1 MKKTQK
7 YTDEALTVRSVLESL
22 NLQQRLAVEKIDGP
36 VLILAGA
43 GSGKTRVLTVR
54 IAYMIQECGIPP
66 HSILAM
72 TFTRKAAGEMQT
84 RIQKLIGSQNGLW
97 IGTFHSIFARILR
110 WEAQWIGYS
119 PDFVIYDTEDQE
131 QLIKMLLDEKG
142 YSNKEISPRA
152 VLALISRAKNQLIGP
167 EMFRN
172 TAQNPIERIAGEIFL
187 AYQKA
192 LRARHAFDYDDL
204 ITVPIDLFQQYPQ
217 VLRKYQDRF
226 QYILVDEYQD
236 TNRAQYVLISLLAQR
251 HRNLCVVG
259 DDDQS
264 IYGWRG
270 ADLRNILE
278 FEKDFPET
286 TVFFL
291 EQNYRSTQTILRA
304 ASSVVHKNVFRKPK
318 TLWSSGKIGEPL
330 ELIEAENE
338 QDEARLVVTYLQKE
352 VFQKK
357 RHFGDFVILYRINA
371 QSRALEEALR
381 RHGIPYVIVGGVR
394 FYERK
399 EIKDILAYLKLISNP
414 KDTLSLKRIINF
426 PLRGIGETS
435 LMRIEQWANVQ
446 GLDLFDALGHVEEI
460 PEISART
467 ARNVKQFYDL
477 IRKYMDL
484 KSVISPDELVHALV
498 DEIGLLKFYKDEGPI
513 KDQSRLENIR
523 EFLNAVHEYAQ
534 EVEEP
539 TLSEFLE
546 RVALITEIDV
556 WNPDSSAVTLMT
568 LHCAKGLEFPVVFIV
583 GLEEGLF
590 PFSRSLENPNDLE
603 EERRLFY
610 VGLTRAK
617 EKVFLF
623 YARHRD
629 VFNFD
634 TYRMPSRFLDEIDPS
649 VLQIHREE
657 KKKSLPKK
665 PEPETIPQKEKSKM
679 FQLLRPG
686 VWVEHEVYGKGEV
699 IKVHGEGP
707 RQLCEVRFHDGE
719 IKKFLVQFA
728 RFRILG

>member
-1 MKKTQK
+1 M
-7 YTDEALTVRSVLESL
+7 DE
-22 NLQQRLAVEKIDGP
+22 Q
-36 VLILAGA
+36 
-43 GSGKTRVLTVR
+43 
-54 IAYMIQECGIPP
+54 
-66 HSILAM
+66 
-72 TFTRKAAGEMQT
+72 
-84 RIQKLIGSQNGLW
+84 
-97 IGTFHSIFARILR
+97 
-110 WEAQWIGYS
+110 GYS
-119 PDFVIYDTEDQE
+119 AR
-131 QLIKMLLDEKG
+131 
-142 YSNKEISPRA
+142 EISPRA
-152 VLALISRAKNQLIGP
+152 ISALISRAKNQLIGP
-167 EMFRN
+167 EMFQN
-172 TAQNPIERIAGEIFL
+172 NAHNPIEKIAGEIYL

-192 LRARHAFDYDDL
+192 LRFRHAFDYDDL
-204 ITVPIDLFQQYPQ
+204 IVVPIELFQQYPQ
-217 VLRKYQDRF
+217 VLEKYQNRF
-226 QYILVDEYQD
+226 RYILVDEYQD
-236 TNRAQYVLISLLAQR
+236 TNRGQYVLISLLAQR

-286 TVFFL
+286 TIFCL
-291 EQNYRSTQTILRA
+291 EQNYRSTQTILKA

-318 TLWSSGKIGEPL
+318 TLWCSGKIGEPI

-371 QSRALEEALR
+371 QSRALEEAFR
-381 RHGIPYVIVGGVR
+381 RQGIPYTIVGGVR

-399 EIKDILAYLKLISNP
+399 EIKDILAYLKLISNA

-435 LMRIEQWANVQ
+435 LSRIEQWAKGQ
-446 GLDLFDALGHVEEI
+446 GLDLFEALGRVEEI
-460 PEISART
+460 PDIPTRT

-484 KSVISPDELVHALV
+484 KNVISPDELVHALV
-498 DEIGLLKFYKDEGPI
+498 DEIGLLKFYKDEGQI

-534 EVEEP
+534 EAEEP

-556 WNPDSSAVTLMT
+556 WNPESSAVTLMT

-590 PFSRSLENPNDLE
+590 PISRSLEDPSELE

-617 EKVFLF
+617 EKVFLLHAK
-623 YARHRD
+623 YRN
-629 VFNFD
+629 VFD
-634 TYRMPSRFLDEIDPS
+634 SEMYRTPSRFLDEIDPS
-649 VLQIHREE
+649 VLQAFREE
-657 KKKSLPKK
+657 KKQSLARKQ
-665 PEPETIPQKEKSKM
+665 ETSLQKEKSKR
-679 FQLLRPG
+679 FQLLRCG
-686 VWVEHEVYGKGEV
+686 VWVEHEVYGKGEI
-699 IKVHGEGP
+699 IKVQGEGP
-707 RQLCEVRFHDGE
+707 RQVCEVRFQDGE

>member
-1 MKKTQK
+1 MKRVQK
-7 YTDEALTVRSVLESL
+7 QTEEAHTVRSVLESL
-22 NLQQRLAVEKIDGP
+22 NSQQRMAVEKIDGP

-54 IAYMIQECGIPP
+54 IAYMIQECGISPR
-66 HSILAM
+66 SILAM
-72 TFTRKAAGEMQT
+72 TFTRKAAGEMQN
-84 RIQKLIGSQNGLW
+84 RIQKLIGPKVGLW

-119 PDFVIYDTEDQE
+119 PDFVIYDKEDQE
-131 QLIKMLLDEKG
+131 QLIKTLLDEQG
-142 YSNKEISPRA
+142 YSSREISPRA
-152 VLALISRAKNQLIGP
+152 ISAIISRAKNQLVGP

-172 TAQNPIERIAGEIFL
+172 TAGNKIEKIAGEIYL

-217 VLRKYQDRF
+217 VLEKYQNRF
-226 QYILVDEYQD
+226 QYLLVDEYQD
-236 TNRAQYVLISLLAQR
+236 TNRGQYVLISLLAQR

-286 TVFFL
+286 MVFFL
-291 EQNYRSTQTILRA
+291 EQNYRSTQTILKA

-318 TLWSSGKIGEPL
+318 TLWSSGKDGEPL
-330 ELIEAENE
+330 EIIEAENE
-338 QDEARLVVTYLQKE
+338 QDEARLVVTLLQKE
-352 VFQKK
+352 VLRKK

-371 QSRALEEALR
+371 QSRALEEELR
-381 RHGIPYVIVGGVR
+381 RQGIPYIIVGGVR

-399 EIKDILAYLKLISNP
+399 EIKDILAYLKLISNS

-426 PLRGIGETS
+426 PLRGIGDTS
-435 LMRIEQWANVQ
+435 LMRIEQWANAQ
-446 GLDLFDALGHVEEI
+446 GLDLFDALGRVEEI
-460 PEISART
+460 PDIPTRT
-467 ARNVKQFYDL
+467 TRNVKQFYDL
-477 IRKYMDL
+477 IRKYTDL
-484 KSVISPDELVHALV
+484 KNVIGPDELVHALV
-498 DEIGLLKFYKDEGPI
+498 DEIGLLKLYKDEGPL
-513 KDQSRLENIR
+513 KDQSRLENIL

-534 EVEEP
+534 ETDEP
-539 TLSEFLE
+539 SLSEFLE

-556 WNPDSSAVTLMT
+556 WNSQSSTVTLMT

-590 PFSRSLENPNDLE
+590 PISRSLEIPSDLE

-617 EKVFLF
+617 EKVFLSH
-623 YARHRD
+623 ARYRNI
-629 VFNFD
+629 FNSEL
-634 TYRMPSRFLDEIDPS
+634 YRTPSRFLDEIDPS
-649 VLQIHREE
+649 VLQTFRGE
-657 KKKSLPKK
+657 KKLALSKK
-665 PEPETIPQKEKSKM
+665 YEAPSPKEKIKTLP
-679 FQLLRPG
+679 LLRPG

-699 IKVHGEGP
+699 IKIHGEGP
-707 RQLCEVRFHDGE
+707 RQVCEVQFHDGE
-719 IKKFLVQFA
+719 RKKFLVQFA
-728 RFRILG
+728 RFHILG